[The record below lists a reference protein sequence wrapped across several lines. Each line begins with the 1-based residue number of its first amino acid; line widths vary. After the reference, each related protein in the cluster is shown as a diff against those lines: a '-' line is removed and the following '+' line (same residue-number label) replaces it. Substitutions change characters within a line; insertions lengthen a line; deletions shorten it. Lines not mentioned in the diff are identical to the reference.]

1 MPGNRWT
8 REQDLA
14 VLYLRHRGMGRHD
27 PEARELARAMN
38 RTEAAIWMRKGN
50 FDFLDPSVSGGLSNL
65 SKLTRTV
72 WDEYQRDPVRI
83 LAEARSGFLNILA
96 DDTQDATLKMTTRAR
111 PTRAAASQADVFDVF
126 ELMAPS
132 LDEPQGVRPLK
143 DERHTKE
150 GGAVS
155 QPVFIVITL
164 IIFGLFGLIVWNHFT
179 DDSEPVRSRPT
190 TTGPNVHVGRTGP
203 TAVPLGSYS
212 PKPCT
217 PADYVMERM
226 YVEGAS
232 DSDILRAMVDYGITY
247 EAARQRYV
255 EFQSG
260 VYCVVQ

>member
-1 MPGNRWT
+1 M
-8 REQDLA
+8 
-14 VLYLRHRGMGRHD
+14 
-27 PEARELARAMN
+27 
-38 RTEAAIWMRKGN
+38 
-50 FDFLDPSVSGGLSNL
+50 DPSVPGGLSNL

-111 PTRAAASQADVFDVF
+111 PTRAAASQAGVFDVF

-150 GGAVS
+150 GGGCL
-155 QPVFIVITL
+155 PTVFIVITL
-164 IIFGLFGLIVWNHFT
+164 IIFGLIVWNHFT

-212 PKPCT
+212 LKPCT

-232 DSDILRAMVDYGITY
+232 DSDILRAMVDWITGLRDYGITY